1 RGRSSAA
8 GRDMRP
14 LGAAR
19 VGDAVLRRP
28 VHSIEIAAAPV
39 VETIPG
45 PLRQT
50 AFTTHEA
57 LPLLR
62 PHRGFHARGERFWSL
77 RFRVHARR
85 ECIKHATPRWAF
97 RRGYLAVNH
106 LDRDDEM

>member
-1 RGRSSAA
+1 
-8 GRDMRP
+8 
-14 LGAAR
+14 
-19 VGDAVLRRP
+19 VLRRP

-50 AFTTHEA
+50 AFTTHKA

-85 ECIKHATPRWAF
+85 ECIKQATPRWAF
-97 RRGYLAVNH
+97 RSGYLAVNH
-106 LDRDDEM
+106 LDRDDEL